1 MFLKLSF
8 KSNKKTFAE
17 TNIKSEIIFG
27 FFAFDNHLILF
38 INGKLPSIKIDAQL

>member
-17 TNIKSEIIFG
+17 ANIKLKIVFG
-27 FFAFDNHLILF
+27 VFCLSQE
-38 INGKLPSIKIDAQL
+38 P